1 MRRPVLRT
9 GSLHFSLKVGDYRG
23 LPVGVFHSCL
33 GRHGTF
39 CPLMPRPRP
48 NEVPGKV
55 SGGDRE
61 ALVATSREAHASTET
76 ARWHV
81 AGFMYGGQMQKGYLS
96 IDSDR
101 LQD

>member
-9 GSLHFSLKVGDYRG
+9 GSLDFSLKVGDYGG

-39 CPLMPRPRP
+39 CPLMPRP
-48 NEVPGKV
+48 NEVPSKA

-61 ALVATSREAHASTET
+61 ALVATSREAHAGTET
-76 ARWHV
+76 A
-81 AGFMYGGQMQKGYLS
+81 
-96 IDSDR
+96 
-101 LQD
+101 